1 MTQHFKYHVVS
12 YLMILIFIAFINLYG
27 GKMKNI
33 AVILSGGM
41 GARFGGT
48 LPKQFTKLAGK
59 AVIEY
64 TVEAFEKSLNID
76 EIIIVSH
83 PSYVDLIWKFVK
95 KNQWKKVTKVFNG
108 GKERFDSTYS
118 ALQGL
123 EGEDNNSNILLHDA
137 VRPLINESIINNC
150 IDALRNFEAV
160 DVVIPSADTLV
171 EVYDDGCISNIP
183 NRAVMRRGQTPQAFK
198 LGTLKQAY
206 QRAINAQ
213 RFSFTCDCGVVRSMV
228 PGVRVATVVGAES
241 NMKVTH
247 PIDLFI
253 AEKLLQE
260 ANKISFNTGDNLDYI
275 KGKNIIIFGGNS
287 GIGLEIKKAAILLG
301 ANVEIAS
308 RSFNNVDIV
317 DIECVKNYLA
327 QMEKKLGC
335 IDYIINTA
343 GVLIKKP
350 IDMLTNEEV
359 HTLININFIG
369 AVNIA
374 MASKQYLKKSSGM
387 LLNFTSSSYTRG
399 RSYYALYSSSKAAIV
414 NFTQAIAEEWS
425 SENIKVNCINPE
437 RTATPMRTIN
447 FGIEPAELLLDPRDV
462 ALTSLKVLG
471 ANSTGLIIDVRK
483 DGR

>member
-1 MTQHFKYHVVS
+1 
-12 YLMILIFIAFINLYG
+12 
-27 GKMKNI
+27 MKNI

-41 GARFGGT
+41 GSRFGGT

-95 KNQWKKVTKVFNG
+95 KNQWEKVTKVFNG

-183 NRAVMRRGQTPQAFK
+183 NRAIMRRGQTPQAFK

-275 KGKNIIIFGGNS
+275 KDKNIIIFGGNS

-399 RSYYALYSSSKAAIV
+399 RSYYALYSSSK
-414 NFTQAIAEEWS
+414 
-425 SENIKVNCINPE
+425 
-437 RTATPMRTIN
+437 
-447 FGIEPAELLLDPRDV
+447 G
-462 ALTSLKVLG
+462 
-471 ANSTGLIIDVRK
+471 
-483 DGR
+483 

>member
-1 MTQHFKYHVVS
+1 
-12 YLMILIFIAFINLYG
+12 
-27 GKMKNI
+27 MKNI

-327 QMEKKLGC
+327 QMEKKLGF

>member
-1 MTQHFKYHVVS
+1 
-12 YLMILIFIAFINLYG
+12 
-27 GKMKNI
+27 
-33 AVILSGGM
+33 

>member
-1 MTQHFKYHVVS
+1 
-12 YLMILIFIAFINLYG
+12 
-27 GKMKNI
+27 MKNI

-41 GARFGGT
+41 GSRFGGT

-95 KNQWKKVTKVFNG
+95 KNQWEKVTKVFNG

-183 NRAVMRRGQTPQAFK
+183 NRAIMRRGQTPQAFK

-275 KGKNIIIFGGNS
+275 KDKNIIIFGGNS

-387 LLNFTSSSYTRG
+387 LLDFTSSSYTRG

-471 ANSTGLIIDVRK
+471 ADSTGLIIDVRK

>member
-1 MTQHFKYHVVS
+1 
-12 YLMILIFIAFINLYG
+12 
-27 GKMKNI
+27 
-33 AVILSGGM
+33 VILSGGM
-41 GARFGGT
+41 GSRFGGT

-95 KNQWKKVTKVFNG
+95 KNQWEKVTKVFNG

-183 NRAVMRRGQTPQAFK
+183 NRAIMRRGQTPQAFK

-275 KGKNIIIFGGNS
+275 KDKNIIIFG
-287 GIGLEIKKAAILLG
+287 
-301 ANVEIAS
+301 
-308 RSFNNVDIV
+308 
-317 DIECVKNYLA
+317 
-327 QMEKKLGC
+327 
-335 IDYIINTA
+335 
-343 GVLIKKP
+343 
-350 IDMLTNEEV
+350 
-359 HTLININFIG
+359 
-369 AVNIA
+369 
-374 MASKQYLKKSSGM
+374 
-387 LLNFTSSSYTRG
+387 
-399 RSYYALYSSSKAAIV
+399 
-414 NFTQAIAEEWS
+414 
-425 SENIKVNCINPE
+425 
-437 RTATPMRTIN
+437 
-447 FGIEPAELLLDPRDV
+447 
-462 ALTSLKVLG
+462 
-471 ANSTGLIIDVRK
+471 
-483 DGR
+483 

>member
-1 MTQHFKYHVVS
+1 
-12 YLMILIFIAFINLYG
+12 
-27 GKMKNI
+27 MKNI

-471 ANSTGLIIDVRK
+471 ANSTGLIIDVR
-483 DGR
+483 

>member
-1 MTQHFKYHVVS
+1 
-12 YLMILIFIAFINLYG
+12 
-27 GKMKNI
+27 NI

-350 IDMLTNEEV
+350 IDMLTNEEA

>member
-1 MTQHFKYHVVS
+1 
-12 YLMILIFIAFINLYG
+12 
-27 GKMKNI
+27 MKNI

-308 RSFNNVDIV
+308 RSFNIV

>member
-1 MTQHFKYHVVS
+1 
-12 YLMILIFIAFINLYG
+12 
-27 GKMKNI
+27 MKNI

-41 GARFGGT
+41 GSRFGGT

-95 KNQWKKVTKVFNG
+95 KNQWEKVTKVFNG

-183 NRAVMRRGQTPQAFK
+183 NRDIMRRGQTPQAFK

-275 KGKNIIIFGGNS
+275 KDKNIIIFGGNS

-471 ANSTGLIIDVRK
+471 ADSTGLIIDVRK

>member
-1 MTQHFKYHVVS
+1 
-12 YLMILIFIAFINLYG
+12 
-27 GKMKNI
+27 MKNI

-150 IDALRNFEAV
+150 IDTLRNFEAV

>member
-1 MTQHFKYHVVS
+1 
-12 YLMILIFIAFINLYG
+12 
-27 GKMKNI
+27 
-33 AVILSGGM
+33 
-41 GARFGGT
+41 
-48 LPKQFTKLAGK
+48 
-59 AVIEY
+59 
-64 TVEAFEKSLNID
+64 
-76 EIIIVSH
+76 
-83 PSYVDLIWKFVK
+83 
-95 KNQWKKVTKVFNG
+95 G

-183 NRAVMRRGQTPQAFK
+183 NRAIMRRGQTPQAFK

-275 KGKNIIIFGGNS
+275 KDKNIIIFGGNS

-471 ANSTGLIIDVRK
+471 ADSTGLIIDVRK

>member
-1 MTQHFKYHVVS
+1 
-12 YLMILIFIAFINLYG
+12 
-27 GKMKNI
+27 
-33 AVILSGGM
+33 
-41 GARFGGT
+41 FGGT

>member
-1 MTQHFKYHVVS
+1 
-12 YLMILIFIAFINLYG
+12 
-27 GKMKNI
+27 MKNI

-41 GARFGGT
+41 GSRFGGT

-95 KNQWKKVTKVFNG
+95 KNQWEKVTKVFNG

-183 NRAVMRRGQTPQAFK
+183 NRAIMRRGQTPQAFK

-275 KGKNIIIFGGNS
+275 KDKNIIIFGGNS

-471 ANSTGLIIDVRK
+471 ADSTGLII
-483 DGR
+483 

>member
-1 MTQHFKYHVVS
+1 
-12 YLMILIFIAFINLYG
+12 
-27 GKMKNI
+27 MKNI

>member
-1 MTQHFKYHVVS
+1 MKLLS
-12 YLMILIFIAFINLYG
+12 YL
-27 GKMKNI
+27 
-33 AVILSGGM
+33 
-41 GARFGGT
+41 T
-48 LPKQFTKLAGK
+48 T
-59 AVIEY
+59 
-64 TVEAFEKSLNID
+64 
-76 EIIIVSH
+76 
-83 PSYVDLIWKFVK
+83 SYVDLIWKFVK

>member
-1 MTQHFKYHVVS
+1 MES
-12 YLMILIFIAFINLYG
+12 LP
-27 GKMKNI
+27 
-33 AVILSGGM
+33 
-41 GARFGGT
+41 RFGGT

-95 KNQWKKVTKVFNG
+95 KNQWEKVTKVFNG

-183 NRAVMRRGQTPQAFK
+183 NRAIMRRGQTPQAFK

-275 KGKNIIIFGGNS
+275 KDKNIIIFGGNS

-471 ANSTGLIIDVRK
+471 ADSTGLIIDVRK

>member
-1 MTQHFKYHVVS
+1 
-12 YLMILIFIAFINLYG
+12 
-27 GKMKNI
+27 MKNI

-41 GARFGGT
+41 GSRFGGT

-95 KNQWKKVTKVFNG
+95 KNQWEKVTKVFNG

-183 NRAVMRRGQTPQAFK
+183 NRAIMRRGQTPQAFK

-275 KGKNIIIFGGNS
+275 KDKNIIIFGGNS

-471 ANSTGLIIDVRK
+471 ADSTG
-483 DGR
+483 

>member
-12 YLMILIFIAFINLYG
+12 YLMILIFIAFIKLYG

-160 DVVIPSADTLV
+160 DVVIPSSDTLV

>member
-1 MTQHFKYHVVS
+1 
-12 YLMILIFIAFINLYG
+12 
-27 GKMKNI
+27 
-33 AVILSGGM
+33 
-41 GARFGGT
+41 
-48 LPKQFTKLAGK
+48 
-59 AVIEY
+59 
-64 TVEAFEKSLNID
+64 FEKSLNID

>member
-1 MTQHFKYHVVS
+1 
-12 YLMILIFIAFINLYG
+12 
-27 GKMKNI
+27 
-33 AVILSGGM
+33 ILSGGM
-41 GARFGGT
+41 GSRFGGT

-95 KNQWKKVTKVFNG
+95 KNQWEKVTKVFNG

-183 NRAVMRRGQTPQAFK
+183 NRAIMRRGQTPQAFK

-275 KGKNIIIFGGNS
+275 KDKNIIIFGGNS

-471 ANSTGLIIDVRK
+471 ADSTGLIIDVRK

>member
-1 MTQHFKYHVVS
+1 
-12 YLMILIFIAFINLYG
+12 
-27 GKMKNI
+27 MKNI

-447 FGIEPAELLLDPRDV
+447 FGIESAELLLDPRDV

>member
-1 MTQHFKYHVVS
+1 
-12 YLMILIFIAFINLYG
+12 
-27 GKMKNI
+27 MKNI

-287 GIGLEIKKAAILLG
+287 GIGLEIKKAAVLLG

>member
-1 MTQHFKYHVVS
+1 
-12 YLMILIFIAFINLYG
+12 
-27 GKMKNI
+27 KNI

>member
-1 MTQHFKYHVVS
+1 
-12 YLMILIFIAFINLYG
+12 
-27 GKMKNI
+27 MKNI

-83 PSYVDLIWKFVK
+83 PSYVDLIWKLVK

>member
-1 MTQHFKYHVVS
+1 
-12 YLMILIFIAFINLYG
+12 
-27 GKMKNI
+27 
-33 AVILSGGM
+33 
-41 GARFGGT
+41 
-48 LPKQFTKLAGK
+48 

-95 KNQWKKVTKVFNG
+95 KNQWEKVTKVFNG

-183 NRAVMRRGQTPQAFK
+183 NRAIMRRGQTPQAFK

-275 KGKNIIIFGGNS
+275 KDKNIIIFGGNS

-471 ANSTGLIIDVRK
+471 ADSTGLIIDVRK

>member
-1 MTQHFKYHVVS
+1 
-12 YLMILIFIAFINLYG
+12 
-27 GKMKNI
+27 MKNI

-41 GARFGGT
+41 GSRFGGT

-95 KNQWKKVTKVFNG
+95 KNQWEKVTKVFNG

-183 NRAVMRRGQTPQAFK
+183 NRAIMRRGQTPQAFK

-275 KGKNIIIFGGNS
+275 KDKNIIIFGGNS

-437 RTATPMRTIN
+437 RTATPVRTIN

-471 ANSTGLIIDVRK
+471 ADSTGLIIDVRK

>member
-1 MTQHFKYHVVS
+1 
-12 YLMILIFIAFINLYG
+12 
-27 GKMKNI
+27 

-41 GARFGGT
+41 GSRFGGT

-95 KNQWKKVTKVFNG
+95 KNQWEKVTKVFNG

-183 NRAVMRRGQTPQAFK
+183 NRAIMRRGQTPQAFK

-275 KGKNIIIFGGNS
+275 KDKNIIIFGGNS

-471 ANSTGLIIDVRK
+471 ADSTGLIIDVRK

>member
-1 MTQHFKYHVVS
+1 
-12 YLMILIFIAFINLYG
+12 
-27 GKMKNI
+27 
-33 AVILSGGM
+33 
-41 GARFGGT
+41 T

-95 KNQWKKVTKVFNG
+95 KNQWEKVTKVFNG

-183 NRAVMRRGQTPQAFK
+183 NRAIMRRGQTPQAFK

-275 KGKNIIIFGGNS
+275 KDKNIIIFGGNS

-471 ANSTGLIIDVRK
+471 ADSTGLIIDVRK